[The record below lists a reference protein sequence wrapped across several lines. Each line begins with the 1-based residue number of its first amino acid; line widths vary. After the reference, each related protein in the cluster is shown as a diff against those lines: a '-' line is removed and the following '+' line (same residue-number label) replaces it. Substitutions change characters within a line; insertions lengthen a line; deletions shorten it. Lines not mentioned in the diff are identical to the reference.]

1 MPILPITKIQKKILH
16 ILYKFRFL
24 DRVQIQTILQNK
36 STSNVNEWL
45 KDLVDKKYI
54 DRKLFIDPKVRTVPA
69 IYFLSSN
76 GIKYLKKN
84 TSHEKSY
91 VRRLYGESKRS
102 EQFINLSRFIADM
115 YITLFSNHKD
125 NPDFSFYTQSDY
137 SIDGIIKEIFPH
149 FVFRREGNKRY
160 YIAEIFR
167 EKLPRYA
174 IRARIT
180 KYVTYFKKHD
190 QPSSPSTFLLI
201 CPNQEMTKYIS
212 KFTSKV
218 LLDEDVDT
226 LTFRITTY
234 EDIKKNG
241 IEGEIWKPIELE

>member
-1 MPILPITKIQKKILH
+1 MPILPITNIQQKILH

-36 STSNVNEWL
+36 STSNINEWL

-69 IYFLSSN
+69 IYFFSSN

-84 TSHEKSY
+84 TSYEKSY

-102 EQFINLSRFIADM
+102 DQFIDLSRFIADM
-115 YITLFSNHKD
+115 YITLFSNHRD

-149 FVFRREGNKRY
+149 FVFRREGNKGY

-174 IRARIT
+174 IHARIM

-190 QPSSPSTFLLI
+190 QTNAPSTFLLI
-201 CPNQEMTKYIS
+201 CPNLEMKKYIS
-212 KFTSKV
+212 KFTHKV
-218 LLDEDVDT
+218 LLDEDIDT
-226 LTFRITTY
+226 LKFRITTY
-234 EDIKKNG
+234 EDIINKG
-241 IEGEIWKPIELE
+241 IEQDIWDEVTD